1 MELLAPVGNSENL
14 IAAVAAGANA
24 VYLGLNVLN
33 ARAKADNFTPETLK
47 SAVEYAHLHGVKVHV
62 TLNILLKNSE
72 ISMAI
77 DCLKAI
83 EASGADAIIIA
94 DLGVLELA
102 KTYAPNLEYH
112 ASTQMGIHNKEGAQ
126 FLKRLGFNRIVLAR
140 ETKADDIIDI
150 KSNVDIELE
159 YFVHGAL
166 CVSFSGNCYISALA
180 GGNSGNRGQ
189 CLQFCRKKYINS
201 LNGKENYALSLK
213 DNCMIERLN
222 ELKSLGIDSL
232 KIEGRM
238 KSKGYVYSVTNSY
251 RKALDGI
258 KVDEYDRYAM
268 SVAFNRGN
276 FTEGYIFGDSKN
288 LIYPDIQNNIGYKAC
303 KIVSSKQIGKEWQ
316 ITVDD
321 NSMLKDGQGVKIID
335 DDKEIGG
342 FKLKLR
348 NGKIIADMPYSGTV
362 HITADESL
370 NKEITIKKHSIDLK
384 FSAKIGNNA
393 HLIAKYENIQIQAVS
408 DYVVNKAISS
418 PNKIDELIKQ
428 LSKFGDTEFVPQ
440 IKLDIDDGAYIPN
453 SVIAKM
459 RREIIEELTKAVL
472 ARYKQD
478 NKPTIDKLT
487 IDKLNIKYQSINIK
501 NVIIELNGEILNKII
516 DTNLLNETEIVTNL
530 ADYSRIRKIVA
541 KNRVIY
547 IKLPV
552 FASKNTI
559 NSIKI
564 QLDIAI
570 KNDEKIGIFA
580 DNYYALELAHEFELP
595 VIIGFNMN
603 LANNSAVKS
612 LNAKNYC
619 MSIELNKEESLTSGF
634 IYVYG
639 KFPVMTFLH
648 CPYKNIYK
656 NDCNSC
662 KYEKLKFTNEKGE
675 FVVKRERYAEC
686 VFTMYNTA
694 CHNLLNERI
703 AKKYIDLTTS
713 KFPNEVLLSLNNGSE
728 YKETNTTKGLY
739 LRKVK

>member
-33 ARAKADNFTPETLK
+33 ARAKADNFTPETLI
-47 SAVEYAHLHGVKVHV
+47 SAVEYAHLHDVKVHV

-72 ISMAI
+72 IAMAI

-94 DLGVLELA
+94 DLGILELA

-150 KSNVDIELE
+150 KANVDIELE

-189 CLQFCRKKYINS
+189 CLQFCRKKYFNS

-238 KSKGYVYSVTNSY
+238 KSKGYVYSVTSSY

-268 SVAFNRGN
+268 SVAFNRGD
-276 FTEGYIFGDSKN
+276 FTEGYIFGDDKN
-288 LIYPDIQNNIGYKAC
+288 LIYPDIQNNIGYRAC

-348 NGKIIADMPYSGTV
+348 NGKIIADMPYRGTV

-370 NKEITIKKHSIDLK
+370 NKEITIKKHSFDLK
-384 FSAKIGNNA
+384 FNAKIGSNA
-393 HLIAKYENIQIQAVS
+393 RLIAKYEDTEIQAVS

-453 SVIAKM
+453 SVLAKM
-459 RREIIEELTKAVL
+459 RREIIEKLTKAAL
-472 ARYKQD
+472 TRYKHD
-478 NKPTIDKLT
+478 NKPTIDKP
-487 IDKLNIKYQSINIK
+487 NINYQSINTK
-501 NVIIELNGEILNKII
+501 NIIIELSSDTLNKIKDI
-516 DTNLLNETEIVTNL
+516 NLLNEAEIVVNL
-530 ADYSRIRKIVA
+530 ADYSKIRQISA
-541 KNRVIY
+541 KTKVIY

-559 NSIKI
+559 NSIKV
-564 QLDIAI
+564 QLNIAI
-570 KNDEKIGIFA
+570 KNDEKIAIFA
-580 DNYYALELAHEFELP
+580 NNYYALELAHEYVLP
-595 VIIGFNMN
+595 VIVGFNMN
-603 LANNSAVKS
+603 LANDSAVKS
-612 LNAKNYC
+612 LNTKNYC

-634 IYVYG
+634 TYVYG

-656 NDCNSC
+656 NDCNAC
-662 KYEKLKFTNEKGE
+662 RFEKLKFTNEKGE
-675 FVVKRERYAEC
+675 FAVKRERNAEC

-703 AKKYIDLTTS
+703 AKRYIDLTTS
-713 KFPNEVLLSLNNGSE
+713 KFPNEVLLSLSNGSE
-728 YKETNTTKGLY
+728 YKEANTTKGLY

>member
-24 VYLGLNVLN
+24 VYLGLNMLN

-72 ISMAI
+72 IPMAI

-102 KTYAPNLEYH
+102 KTYAPTPEYH
-112 ASTQMGIHNKEGAQ
+112 ASTQMGIHNKEGAL
-126 FLKRLGFNRIVLAR
+126 FLKRLGFKRIVLAR
-140 ETKADDIIDI
+140 ETKAQDIIDI

-189 CLQFCRKKYINS
+189 CLQFCRKKYTNS

-213 DNCMIERLN
+213 DNCMLGKLN

-238 KSKGYVYSVTNSY
+238 KSKSYVYSVTSAY
-251 RKALDGI
+251 RKALDDLN
-258 KVDEYDRYAM
+258 VDEYDRYAM
-268 SVAFNRGN
+268 SVAFNRGG
-276 FTEGYIFGDSKN
+276 FTEGYIFGDDKN
-288 LIYPDIQNNIGYKAC
+288 IIYPNIQNNIGYNAC
-303 KIVSSKQIGKEWQ
+303 KITSCKQIGKEWLLS
-316 ITVDD
+316 VDD
-321 NSMLKDGQGVKIID
+321 CSMLKDGQGVKIID
-335 DDKEIGG
+335 NDKEIDG

-348 NGKIIADMPYSGTV
+348 NGKIIADMPYSGSV

-370 NKEITIKKHSIDLK
+370 NKEITVKKHSFDLK
-384 FSAKIGNNA
+384 FNAKIGSNA
-393 HLIAKYENIQIQAVS
+393 SLTAKYEDIEIEVVS
-408 DYVVNKAISS
+408 EYVVNKAISS

-459 RREIIEELTKAVL
+459 RREIIEKLTKAIL
-472 ARYKQD
+472 DRYKHY
-478 NKPTIDKLT
+478 NKPTIDKP
-487 IDKLNIKYQSINIK
+487 NINYQSINTK
-501 NVIIELNGEILNKII
+501 NVIIELNNDILNKIKNI
-516 DTNLLNETEIVTNL
+516 NALNEVEIVTNL
-530 ADYSRIRKIVA
+530 ADYSRIRQKSA
-541 KNRVIY
+541 ETRVIY

-559 NSIKI
+559 NSIKM
-564 QLDIAI
+564 QLDMAI
-570 KNDEKIGIFA
+570 KNNENIGIFA
-580 DNYYALELAHEFELP
+580 DNYYALELAHEYILP
-595 VIIGFNMN
+595 VIIGFNVN
-603 LANNSAVKS
+603 LANDYAVKS
-612 LNAKNYC
+612 LNANNYC
-619 MSIELNKEESLTSGF
+619 MSIELNKDESLTNGF
-634 IYVYG
+634 TYVYG

-648 CPYKNIYK
+648 CPYKNIFK
-656 NDCNSC
+656 WDCNNC
-662 KYEKLKFTNEKGE
+662 NFAKFNFTHEKGD
-675 FVVKRERYAEC
+675 FMVDRERNAEC

-703 AKKYIDLTTS
+703 AKRYIDLTTS
-713 KFPNEVLLSLNNGSE
+713 DFFNEVLLSLNNGSE
-728 YKETNTTKGLY
+728 YKEANTTKGLY

>member
-33 ARAKADNFTPETLK
+33 ARAKADNFMPETLK

-72 ISMAI
+72 IAIAI

-94 DLGVLELA
+94 DLGILELA
-102 KTYAPNLEYH
+102 KTYAPTPEYH

-140 ETKADDIIDI
+140 ETKAEDIIDI

-222 ELKSLGIDSL
+222 ELKLLGIDSL

-238 KSKGYVYSVTNSY
+238 KSKSYVYSVTNAY
-251 RKALDGI
+251 RKALDGL
-258 KVDEYDRYAM
+258 KVDEYVRYAM
-268 SVAFNRGN
+268 SVAFNRGD
-276 FTEGYIFGDSKN
+276 FTEGYIFGDGKN
-288 LIYPDIQNNIGYKAC
+288 LIYPNIQNNIGYKAC

-316 ITVDD
+316 LTVDD
-321 NSMLKDGQGVKIID
+321 NTMLKDGQGVKIID
-335 DDKEIGG
+335 NDKEIGG
-342 FKLKLR
+342 FKLKLH
-348 NGKIIADMPYSGTV
+348 NGKIIADAPYSGEI

-370 NKEITIKKHSIDLK
+370 NSDITVKKICFDLK
-384 FSAKIGNNA
+384 FNAKIGENA
-393 HLIAKYENIQIQAVS
+393 RIVAKCGDIDIQVVS
-408 DYVVNKAISS
+408 EYIVDKAISA
-418 PNKIDELIKQ
+418 PNKKEELIKQ
-428 LSKFGDTEFVPQ
+428 LSKFGDTEFAPKIELAV
-440 IKLDIDDGAYIPN
+440 DDSAYIPN

-459 RREIIEELTKAVL
+459 RRELVGKLTNQIL
-472 ARYKQD
+472 ARYKYE
-478 NKPTIDKLT
+478 NKILSKPFN
-487 IDKLNIKYQSINIK
+487 LNYQSINIK
-501 NVIIELNGEILNKII
+501 NIIIELNADILNRITNI
-516 DTNLLNETEIVTNL
+516 DLINEAEIVINL
-530 ADYSRIRKIVA
+530 IDYSKIRQNMA
-541 KNRVIY
+541 KSRTIY
-547 IKLPV
+547 LKLPI
-552 FASKNTI
+552 FASKNTVKA
-559 NSIKI
+559 IKT
-564 QLDIAI
+564 QLDIFI
-570 KNDEKIGIFA
+570 KNNEKIGIFA
-580 DNYYALELAHEFELP
+580 NNYYALELAHEYSLP

-603 LANNSAVKS
+603 LANDYAINI

-619 MSIELNKEESLTSGF
+619 MSIELNKDESLTNGF
-634 IYVYG
+634 TYVYG

-648 CPYKNIYK
+648 CPYKNIFK
-656 NDCNSC
+656 WDCNNC
-662 KYEKLKFTNEKGE
+662 NFAKFNFTHEKGD
-675 FVVKRERYAEC
+675 FMVDRERNAEC

-703 AKKYIDLTTS
+703 AKRYIDLTTS
-713 KFPNEVLLSLNNGSE
+713 DFFNEVLLSLNNGSE
-728 YKETNTTKGLY
+728 YKEANTTKGLY